1 MSVNEEKRKKGRPVR
16 EKERR
21 KERRSDTSERKGKN
35 NIVREM
41 REVIKN
47 CFFNKS

>member
-1 MSVNEEKRKKGRPVR
+1 MNEKKRKNGRPVR

-41 REVIKN
+41 REVIKIY
-47 CFFNKS
+47 FFYKI